1 MRVGVGCLLLAWSA
15 AHCAHAARPEVVI
28 DPGGVPPSALQAING
43 AVEAITRLAED
54 QDGGEVSRL
63 RRRARD
69 ATLSALETQGYY
81 SPKVTLEVGEDIG
94 GETWDITIEPG
105 ERTQVDDVNL
115 HFKGQIARPEF
126 ADRVQLLKEQW
137 PLQQGMPFINESW
150 HNAKISLLDNV
161 SRKDF

>member
-15 AHCAHAARPEVVI
+15 AQCAHAASPEVVI
-28 DPGGVPPSALQAING
+28 DLGGVPPSALQAITG
-43 AVEAITRLAED
+43 AVAAITRLAED

-81 SPKVTLEVGEDIG
+81 SPTVTLEVGEDIA

-105 ERTQVDDVNL
+105 ERTQVDEVRLN
-115 HFKGQIARPEF
+115 FKGQIARPEF
-126 ADRVQLLKEQW
+126 ASRVQLLKDEW